1 MERNVYISIRGI
13 HSMGLSTEEDDIE
26 LVTPGKYYERNGKRY
41 LTYEDEREDG
51 KQGRATVKIEDNC
64 VLVTQPTPYGAN
76 LCFEQGK
83 RTILIY
89 NTPFGVLEM
98 GITTNSLVMDL
109 KEHNWKIHVDY
120 TLDVGGQNTGRHAV
134 HILVQDRK
142 GESNIRLVR

>member
-51 KQGRATVKIEDNC
+51 KQGRATVKIEDN
-64 VLVTQPTPYGAN
+64 
-76 LCFEQGK
+76 
-83 RTILIY
+83 
-89 NTPFGVLEM
+89 
-98 GITTNSLVMDL
+98 
-109 KEHNWKIHVDY
+109 WKIHVDY

>member
-83 RTILIY
+83 RTILI
-89 NTPFGVLEM
+89 
-98 GITTNSLVMDL
+98 
-109 KEHNWKIHVDY
+109 
-120 TLDVGGQNTGRHAV
+120 
-134 HILVQDRK
+134 
-142 GESNIRLVR
+142 